1 MRAVLH
7 SEHNQLERHPLLH
20 IADAPHG
27 LHRQRLRC
35 RFRNVL
41 FDIGHALKVLRTNV
55 V

>member
-7 SEHNQLERHPLLH
+7 NEHNQLERHPLLH

-27 LHRQRLRC
+27 LHRQRLNC
-35 RFRNVL
+35 PFRIVL
-41 FDIGHALKVLRTNV
+41 FNIGYALKVLHTNV